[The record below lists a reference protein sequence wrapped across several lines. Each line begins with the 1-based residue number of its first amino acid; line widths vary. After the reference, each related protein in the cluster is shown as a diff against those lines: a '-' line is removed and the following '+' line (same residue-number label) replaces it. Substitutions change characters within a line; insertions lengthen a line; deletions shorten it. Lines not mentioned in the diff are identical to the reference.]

1 MFDTAPC
8 NGPFESLDVAAFAAR
23 TCIRER
29 IPYTTTKMQKLLY
42 CVYGVVLAQFD
53 RQICREVPHAWPYGP
68 VFPRVFFH
76 MHEGHSVDEYP
87 TRLQRELS
95 PEEQALVARIVR
107 FFGRYSADRL
117 SCWSR
122 LPGSPWERAVREKG
136 AGWTTTLRNADIAD
150 YFRRHV
156 LA

>member
-1 MFDTAPC
+1 MFGTTPC
-8 NGPFESLDVAAFAAR
+8 NGPFKSLDVAAFVAQ
-23 TCIRER
+23 TCIWER

-117 SCWSR
+117 SC
-122 LPGSPWERAVREKG
+122 
-136 AGWTTTLRNADIAD
+136 
-150 YFRRHV
+150 FRRLKVEWFEILSSAFQIGMFFFFHIKYHY
-156 LA
+156 